1 MSILADT
8 AFLIALILV
17 VEKAVLFHVRTYA
30 VVTLGE
36 KQKLRDPPMFRP
48 FWRVLLYCG
57 YLLGGLAS
65 LQGIV
70 PKPVGYALILAPIF
84 VFVVVDLA
92 SLRSAARK
100 AAS

>member
-48 FWRVLLYCG
+48 F
-57 YLLGGLAS
+57 
-65 LQGIV
+65 
-70 PKPVGYALILAPIF
+70 
-84 VFVVVDLA
+84 
-92 SLRSAARK
+92 
-100 AAS
+100 